1 MGSRNQNLDKI
12 KLVPHIRYAE
22 DFPEITRLDVTLE
35 SYLSR
40 MDSISDILE
49 EHGGFSHKTVMGTL
63 VCLSGNP
70 EHSEEVAQW
79 LRGELLQLRE
89 DEKVQS
95 KAPVLS
101 GTSLGRAT
109 ISDIAITMLEAIEP
123 GPQLLLLLAELLN
136 VDRHRQARADNKNA
150 ERDIAAQ
157 IDAQIPGKGV
167 RQLAK
172 EVGVAPSTITTWRNE
187 TEYQKHVEFYKKL
200 FSGDFERELISSLR
214 KAK

>member
-1 MGSRNQNLDKI
+1 MGSRNKNLDEI
-12 KLVPHIRYAE
+12 KYWPHLRFEE
-22 DFPEITRLDVTLE
+22 DFPEIARLDVTLE

-40 MDSISDILE
+40 MNSISDILK
-49 EHGGFSHKTVMGTL
+49 EHGGFSGKTVTDAF
-63 VCLSGNP
+63 VCLNGNP

-136 VDRHRQARADNKNA
+136 VDRHRQARADKKNA

-157 IDAQIPGKGV
+157 IDAQIPGIGV

-172 EVGVAPSTITTWRNE
+172 GVGVAPSTITTWRSE
-187 TEYQKHVEFYKKL
+187 PEYQKQVEFCKKL
-200 FSGDFERELISSLR
+200 FSGDFERELISRIR

>member
-1 MGSRNQNLDKI
+1 MGSRNKNLDKI
-12 KLVPHIRYAE
+12 KLVPHRRFAE
-22 DFPEITRLDVTLE
+22 DFSEITRWDVTLD
-35 SYLSR
+35 SYMSR
-40 MDSISDILE
+40 MGSISDILK
-49 EHGGFSHKTVMGTL
+49 EHGGFSGKTVMDAL

-109 ISDIAITMLEAIEP
+109 ISDIAITMLEAVEP

-150 ERDIAAQ
+150 ERDIAMQ

-172 EVGVAPSTITTWRNE
+172 EVGVAPSTITTWRSE

-214 KAK
+214 KDK